1 MATYKKNEGRLITI
15 YRVEIDYYL
24 DETVFNGQ
32 YLKNE
37 DGQLVYFGLQNVD
50 GDYLNKL
57 SDTDLTNC
65 ITSSDDNY
73 TIKLEKVDNTAAK
86 IFVNKPKKKLTLD
99 KRKAYID
106 FYYIDSLN
114 NKRSI
119 FTLSYYPQ
127 QICSLTECF
136 SVQKLLKIGNPSF
149 SFSQLY
155 FVINYNDTGGVI
167 DITELKKAG
176 SFDITSKD
184 LNKNILFA
192 YSIKNADK
200 SILPFINQS
209 IYTYY
214 SAYIIIAQNWYLYES
229 GFTPIDFL
237 SNGYDKLYEYSDMIH
252 LYIFD
257 YSKNRLTY
265 TTINSGEDGI
275 LYFCA
280 INESTNNV
288 IPVFKMY
295 TYYYDRTEMKS
306 DETYTTYIVK

>member
-1 MATYKKNEGRLITI
+1 MATYKKNEVKLVDI

-24 DETVFNGQ
+24 DETVFNGE

-57 SDTDLTNC
+57 SDVDLTNC
-65 ITSSDDNY
+65 ITSEDDNY

-114 NKRSI
+114 NKHSI

-127 QICSLTECF
+127 EICSHTECF

-192 YSIKNADK
+192 FNIKNGDK

-214 SAYIIIAQNWYLYES
+214 SAHIIISQNWYLFEN

-257 YSKNRLTY
+257 YSENRLKY
-265 TTINSGEDGI
+265 TTINSGKDGI
-275 LYFCA
+275 LYFCT

-295 TYYYDRTEMKS
+295 TYYYNRTEMKS

>member
-1 MATYKKNEGRLITI
+1 MATYKKNEVKLVNT
-15 YRVEIDYYL
+15 YTVEIDYYL
-24 DETVFNGQ
+24 DETVFNGE
-32 YLKNE
+32 YLKNK

-57 SDTDLTNC
+57 SDADLTNC

-99 KRKAYID
+99 KRCAYIG

-114 NKRSI
+114 NKHYI
-119 FTLSYYPQ
+119 FRLAYYPQ
-127 QICSLTECF
+127 DICSFTECF
-136 SVQKLLKIGNPSF
+136 SVQKLQQIGNPSF

-155 FVINYNDTGGVI
+155 FIINYNGTGGVI

-192 YSIKNADK
+192 YNNKITNESIR
-200 SILPFINQS
+200 PFINQS

-214 SAYIIIAQNWYLYES
+214 SGYILIDSDWYLYES

-237 SNGYDKLYEYSDMIH
+237 SNGYDKLYDSYDMFPDKI
-252 LYIFD
+252 YD
-257 YSKNRLTY
+257 YSNNRIAY
-265 TTINSGEDGI
+265 SINGGKDGI

-288 IPVFKMY
+288 IPVFKMN
-295 TYYYDRTEMKS
+295 TSLPDRSEMKS

>member
-1 MATYKKNEGRLITI
+1 MATYKKNEGRLVDI
-15 YRVEIDYYL
+15 YRVKIDYYL

-32 YLKNE
+32 YLENE

-57 SDTDLTNC
+57 SDVDLTNC
-65 ITSSDDNY
+65 ITSEDDNY

-99 KRKAYID
+99 KRKAYIN

-114 NKRSI
+114 NKHSI

-127 QICSLTECF
+127 EICSLTECF

-192 YSIKNADK
+192 FNTKNSEK

-214 SAYIIIAQNWYLYES
+214 SAYVIITQNWYLFES

-257 YSKNRLTY
+257 YSKNRSTY
-265 TTINSGEDGI
+265 VTINSGKDGI
-275 LYFCA
+275 LYFCT

-288 IPVFKMY
+288 IPVFKMH
-295 TYYYDRTEMKS
+295 TYYYNRTEMKS

>member
-1 MATYKKNEGRLITI
+1 MATYKKNEVGLVDI

-24 DETVFNGQ
+24 DETVFNGE
-32 YLKNE
+32 YLKNK

-57 SDTDLTNC
+57 SDVDLTNC
-65 ITSSDDNY
+65 ITSEDDNY

-114 NKRSI
+114 NKHSI

-127 QICSLTECF
+127 EICSLTECF

-192 YSIKNADK
+192 FNNKNGDK

-214 SAYIIIAQNWYLYES
+214 SAHIIITQNWYLFEN

-265 TTINSGEDGI
+265 TTINSGKDGI
-275 LYFCA
+275 LYFCT

-288 IPVFKMY
+288 IPVFKMH
-295 TYYYDRTEMKS
+295 TYYYNRTEMKS
-306 DETYTTYIVK
+306 DKTYTTYIVK

>member
-1 MATYKKNEGRLITI
+1 MATYKKNEVELVNL

-24 DETVFNGQ
+24 DETVFNGE

-65 ITSSDDNY
+65 ITSEDDNY

-99 KRKAYID
+99 KRRAYID

-114 NKRSI
+114 NRNKI
-119 FTLSYYPQ
+119 FSLTYYPQ
-127 QICSLTECF
+127 QICSFTECF

-155 FVINYNDTGGVI
+155 FVINYNDTGGVV

-192 YSIKNADK
+192 YNTKNHDK
-200 SILPFINQS
+200 SILPFINQR

-214 SAYIIIAQNWYLYES
+214 SAYIIITQDWYLYES

-237 SNGYDKLYEYSDMIH
+237 SNGYDKLYESCDMLP
-252 LYIFD
+252 LYVFD
-257 YSKNRLTY
+257 YSKNRLIFTSF
-265 TTINSGEDGI
+265 NSGKDGI

-288 IPVFKMY
+288 IPVFKMH
-295 TYYYDRTEMKS
+295 TYYFGRQEMKS

>member
-1 MATYKKNEGRLITI
+1 MATYKKNEVKLVDI

-57 SDTDLTNC
+57 SDVDLTNC
-65 ITSSDDNY
+65 ITSEDDNY

-99 KRKAYID
+99 KRKAYIG

-114 NKRSI
+114 NEHRI

-127 QICSLTECF
+127 EICSHTECF

-192 YSIKNADK
+192 YNSKGIDK
-200 SILPFINQS
+200 SIRPFINQS

-214 SAYIIIAQNWYLYES
+214 SAHVIITQNWYLYEN
-229 GFTPIDFL
+229 GFTPINFL
-237 SNGYDKLYEYSDMIH
+237 SNGYDKLYESCDMSTRGM
-252 LYIFD
+252 FD

-265 TTINSGEDGI
+265 KTFNSGEDGI

-288 IPVFKMY
+288 IPVFKIY
-295 TYYYDRTEMKS
+295 TYYYNRTEMKS